1 MKLIL
6 RWFLNALGLLLI
18 SYFIP
23 SISVASFYIALITA
37 LILGFVNAV
46 IRPLLILLTLPI
58 NIITLGLFVLVINGL
73 LFWFVSSFI
82 QGFSVD
88 GFTAAFIGSL
98 LMSLVSWLSNF
109 LLKDKEKTRMFKKL

>member
-109 LLKDKEKTRMFKKL
+109 LLKDKRENKNV